1 MQGRFVFARES
12 WRDRRR
18 GVANGAG
25 SGFAAESAFHNG
37 EEKFALGVGVG
48 SGLWLGFGEGFG
60 GLVFALFEDE
70 SGTAEASER
79 VECADEVDGIGDEL
93 ILTQG
98 FEDLGE
104 GELVCGLM
112 ELDDVVVLDEI
123 GGIFAEEASF
133 GDAVL
138 VLEVK
143 LIAALEPVGD
153 VFAVE

>member
-1 MQGRFVFARES
+1 LV
-12 WRDRRR
+12 
-18 GVANGAG
+18 
-25 SGFAAESAFHNG
+25 
-37 EEKFALGVGVG
+37 LG
-48 SGLWLGFGEGFG
+48 
-60 GLVFALFEDE
+60 LFEDK
-70 SGTAEASER
+70 SSTAEASER

-93 ILTQG
+93 VLTQG

-143 LIAALEPVGD
+143 LITALEPVGD